1 MSIFYLSVPPPIV
14 FTSAEIVPATSSI
27 DTPRST
33 IRIGTLSSTVFQ
45 TRTQSIDEGYGTL
58 PTIKPRNVTES
69 YALLVYIIYVSVGAS
84 AAVVVLIA
92 AAVTSTVISV
102 SVCLKKRK
110 NKHVNTTDNVAY
122 HYSSGQDTMESNK
135 AYQYTTT
142 DPAIAAVTS
151 ANIAYNVI
159 RREGPHE
166 YEAISSDLTVD
177 TTPAYQAIADV
188 QSTLQDEEYAYAYP
202 SVPTT
207 AETDMGI
214 TTTPNEAYATTS
226 APQHESISEN

>member
-1 MSIFYLSVPPPIV
+1 M
-14 FTSAEIVPATSSI
+14 PATSSI
-27 DTPRST
+27 DIPRST
-33 IRIGTLSSTVFQ
+33 IRIGTLSSTIFQ
-45 TRTQSIDEGYGTL
+45 TRTRSIDGYGTL

-69 YALLVYIIYVSVGAS
+69 HALPMYIIYVSVGAS

-92 AAVTSTVISV
+92 AAVTVISV
-102 SVCLKKRK
+102 SVYLKKRK

-122 HYSSGQDTMESNK
+122 HDSSGQVTMESNK

-142 DPAIAAVTS
+142 DPATTAVTS

-166 YEAISSDLTVD
+166 YEAISFDLTVD

-188 QSTLQDEEYAYAYP
+188 QSTLQDEEYAYAYE

-214 TTTPNEAYATTS
+214 TTTPNEVYATNS

>member
-14 FTSAEIVPATSSI
+14 FTLAEIVSATSSI

-33 IRIGTLSSTVFQ
+33 IRIGTPSSTIFQ
-45 TRTQSIDEGYGTL
+45 TRTRSIDEDTGTL
-58 PTIKPRNVTES
+58 PTIRPRNVKES
-69 YALLVYIIYVSVGAS
+69 HALPVYIIYVSVGAS
-84 AAVVVLIA
+84 AAVVVLVA
-92 AAVTSTVISV
+92 ATVTVINV
-102 SVCLKKRK
+102 SVCLKKGK
-110 NKHVNTTDNVAY
+110 KKHVNTTDNVAY
-122 HYSSGQDTMESNK
+122 HDSNGQETMESNK

-142 DPAIAAVTS
+142 DPATTVTSVS

-166 YEAISSDLTVD
+166 YDIIGSDLTVD

-188 QSTLQDEEYAYAYP
+188 QSTLQDEEYAYAYE
-202 SVPTT
+202 SVPAT

>member
-1 MSIFYLSVPPPIV
+1 M
-14 FTSAEIVPATSSI
+14 
-27 DTPRST
+27 
-33 IRIGTLSSTVFQ
+33 
-45 TRTQSIDEGYGTL
+45 
-58 PTIKPRNVTES
+58 
-69 YALLVYIIYVSVGAS
+69 YIIYVSIGMK
-84 AAVVVLIA
+84 AVVVLIA
-92 AAVTSTVISV
+92 AAVTVISV
-102 SVCLKKRK
+102 LVCLKKRK

-122 HYSSGQDTMESNK
+122 HHSSGQVTMESNK

-142 DPAIAAVTS
+142 DPATTAVTS

-166 YEAISSDLTVD
+166 YDSDLTVD

-188 QSTLQDEEYAYAYP
+188 QSTLQDEEYAYAYE

-226 APQHESISEN
+226 APQHDSISEN